1 MGLPWR
7 ERVGERGCDR
17 RIAAQEGSQ
26 RDASEATARACK
38 EFAARGDR
46 PVMPQLIIH
55 RILPASP
62 CPGVVAIQ
70 LTYRNSFEFTS
81 M

>member
-1 MGLPWR
+1 
-7 ERVGERGCDR
+7 
-17 RIAAQEGSQ
+17 
-26 RDASEATARACK
+26 
-38 EFAARGDR
+38 
-46 PVMPQLIIH
+46 VMPQLIIH